1 MEKLICF
8 HLARLLRMKKM
19 DFSNIVDDAITEEAI
34 SIQSNVS
41 AEKKAN
47 PDILVKIDRKLSLV
61 LKEMNETK
69 KEEDETIKWR
79 YAAKVMDK
87 LFLYLSII
95 YSLIMFIS
103 IVMTIPGLYKLI

>member
-19 DFSNIVDDAITEEAI
+19 DFSNKVDALNEDTFTIE
-34 SIQSNVS
+34 SNVS

-69 KEEDETIKWR
+69 KEEDETIKWKF
-79 YAAKVMDK
+79 AAIVMDK

-103 IVMTIPGLYKLI
+103 IVMTIPFLYKFT

>member
-41 AEKKAN
+41 DEKIAD

-79 YAAKVMDK
+79 YAAIVMDK
-87 LFLYLSII
+87 LFLFLSII

-103 IVMTIPGLYKLI
+103 IVMTIPGLYKFT

>member
-8 HLARLLRMKKM
+8 HLARLLRMKKI
-19 DFSNIVDDAITEEAI
+19 DFSNKDDAITEEAI

-79 YAAKVMDK
+79 YAAIVMDK
-87 LFLYLSII
+87 LFLFLSII

>member
-19 DFSNIVDDAITEEAI
+19 DFSNIVDAINEDTFRIE
-34 SIQSNVS
+34 SNVS

-103 IVMTIPGLYKLI
+103 IVMTIPGLYKFT

>member
-1 MEKLICF
+1 MEKLFCF
-8 HLARLLRMKKM
+8 HLARLLRMKKI
-19 DFSNIVDDAITEEAI
+19 DFSNKVDAITEEAI

-79 YAAKVMDK
+79 YAAIVMDK

-103 IVMTIPGLYKLI
+103 IVMTIPGLYKFT

>member
-1 MEKLICF
+1 MEKLFCF
-8 HLARLLRMKKM
+8 HLARLLRMKKI
-19 DFSNIVDDAITEEAI
+19 DFSNKVDAITEEAI

-41 AEKKAN
+41 DEKIAD

-79 YAAKVMDK
+79 YAAIVMDK
-87 LFLYLSII
+87 LFLFLSII

-103 IVMTIPGLYKLI
+103 IVMTIPGLYKFT

>member
-19 DFSNIVDDAITEEAI
+19 DFSNKVDAITEEAI

-41 AEKKAN
+41 AEKIAN

-103 IVMTIPGLYKLI
+103 IVMTIPGLYKFT

>member
-19 DFSNIVDDAITEEAI
+19 DFSNKVDALNEDTFTIE
-34 SIQSNVS
+34 SNVS

-69 KEEDETIKWR
+69 KEEDETIKWKF
-79 YAAKVMDK
+79 AAIVMDK

-103 IVMTIPGLYKLI
+103 IVMTIPGLYKFT

>member
-19 DFSNIVDDAITEEAI
+19 DFSNKVDAKNEDTFRIE
-34 SIQSNVS
+34 SNVL
-41 AEKKAN
+41 AEKIAN
-47 PDILVKIDRKLSLV
+47 PDILVKIDKKLSLV

-69 KEEDETIKWR
+69 KEDDETIKWK

-103 IVMTIPGLYKLI
+103 IVMTIPGLYKFT

>member
-8 HLARLLRMKKM
+8 HLARLLRMKKI
-19 DFSNIVDDAITEEAI
+19 DFSNKVDAITEEAI

-79 YAAKVMDK
+79 YAAIVMDK
-87 LFLYLSII
+87 LFLFLSII

-103 IVMTIPGLYKLI
+103 IVMTIPGLYKFT

>member
-1 MEKLICF
+1 MEKLFCF
-8 HLARLLRMKKM
+8 HLARLLRMKKI
-19 DFSNIVDDAITEEAI
+19 DFSNKVDAITEEAI

-103 IVMTIPGLYKLI
+103 IVMTIPGLYKFT

>member
-8 HLARLLRMKKM
+8 HLARLLRMKKI
-19 DFSNIVDDAITEEAI
+19 DFSNKVDAITEEAI

-103 IVMTIPGLYKLI
+103 IVMTIPGLYKFT